1 MLKTAIRFHH
11 TLSPSKVLTAGFA
24 MIILTGTILLSL
36 PVSSTD
42 GNRIPLLDAFFMA
55 TSATCVTGLTVL
67 DPGTDLTLLGQ
78 LVLLVLT
85 QVGGLGFMTM
95 GTIIALAFNKRISL
109 RERLILQEA
118 MNYNSME
125 GLISLIRRVIMY
137 SFVIEAIGAV
147 LLSSRWALDMP
158 LTQAVYFGIYHSIT
172 MFNNAGFDLFRQ
184 VTGPFSGL
192 SAYAQDL
199 YVNLVIMGLIFLGGI
214 GFVVMSDLLE
224 FHTKRKLS
232 LHSKVV
238 LSFSLA
244 LVVLGALLIYIM
256 ERTNEHTMGPLGE
269 GGRILASFFQS
280 VSSRSGGVSTLGT
293 TDMNPS
299 TQFLLV
305 ILMFIGAAPG
315 STGGG
320 IKVTV
325 FAVLIGAVFALIR
338 GKDDIVM
345 YKRRLAKDTIIKAVT
360 QTWLALFLVIF
371 VTIAL
376 SVLEDRSFLPIL
388 FETTSAFGTTGMSLG
403 LTPMLTPAGKIIICI
418 VMFLGRVGPLTL
430 AYALAPRSS
439 KELYRHPEGRI
450 TIG

>member
-1 MLKTAIRFHH
+1 MNSTSRNRR
-11 TLSPSKVLTAGFA
+11 TLSPSKVLTIGFA
-24 MIILTGTILLSL
+24 IIILTGTVLLSL
-36 PVSSTD
+36 PVSSSD
-42 GNRIPLLDAFFMA
+42 GHRISLLDAFFMA

-95 GTIIALAFNKRISL
+95 GTLIALAFNRRISL

-137 SFVIEAIGAV
+137 SFVIEAAGAV
-147 LLSSRWALDMP
+147 LLAIRWSLDMP
-158 LTQAVYFGIYHSIT
+158 LAQAVYFGIYHSIT
-172 MFNNAGFDLFRQ
+172 MFNNAGFDLFGS
-184 VTGPFSGL
+184 VSGPYSGL
-192 SAYAQDL
+192 SGYVQDS
-199 YVNLVIMGLIFLGGI
+199 YVNVVIMGLIFLGGI
-214 GFVVMSDLLE
+214 GFVVMSDLIE
-224 FHTKRKLS
+224 FRTKRKLS

-238 LSFSLA
+238 LSYSA
-244 LVVLGALLIYIM
+244 VLVFAGALLIYIL

-269 GGRILASFFQS
+269 GGSMLSSLFQS
-280 VSSRSGGVSTLGT
+280 VSSRSGGVSTIST
-293 TDMNPS
+293 SDMNPA

-325 FAVLIGAVFALIR
+325 FAVLVGAVLALIR
-338 GKDDIVM
+338 GKDDIIM
-345 YKRRLAKDTIIKAVT
+345 FKKRLAKDSIIKAVT

-371 VTIAL
+371 VTMVL

-403 LTPMLTPAGKIIICI
+403 LTPDLTPVSKIIICI

-430 AYALAPRSS
+430 AYAFAPKSS
-439 KELYRHPEGRI
+439 KELYRNPEGKI

>member
-1 MLKTAIRFHH
+1 MKTAIRFHH

-24 MIILTGTILLSL
+24 IIILTGTILLSL

-137 SFVIEAIGAV
+137 SFVIEAVGAF

-172 MFNNAGFDLFRQ
+172 MFNNAGFDLFGQ

-224 FHTKRKLS
+224 FRAKRKLS

-345 YKRRLAKDTIIKAVT
+345 YNRRLAKDTIIKAVT

-371 VTIAL
+371 VTMAL

>member
-1 MLKTAIRFHH
+1 MKTAIRFHH